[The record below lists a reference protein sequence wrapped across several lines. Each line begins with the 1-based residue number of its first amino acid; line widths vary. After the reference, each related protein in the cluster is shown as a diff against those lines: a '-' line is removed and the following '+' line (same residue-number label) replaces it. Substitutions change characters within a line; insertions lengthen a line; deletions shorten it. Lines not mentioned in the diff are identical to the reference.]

1 MVYRSS
7 SANSGYGTLYGDVVA
22 GWFSGVV
29 VLTQAMGHCMEM

>member
-22 GWFSGVV
+22 GWFTRVV
-29 VLTQAMGHCMEM
+29 VLTQDMGHCMEM